1 MKFQVIG
8 QNRETG
14 ARMTL
19 EFQAE
24 SKAAAERK
32 ALTQGMSVH
41 RVVDI
46 TDGYPA
52 MAHEGNPR
60 AGNMRGRSGGKLKSI
75 LILVILLA
83 IAWYFRA
90 WILSRLGVHFQL

>member
-14 ARMTL
+14 ARMRL

-52 MAHEGNPR
+52 TALEGNPR
-60 AGNMRGRSGGKLKSI
+60 AGNVRGRSGGKLKAI
-75 LILVILLA
+75 LFLVIILA
-83 IAWYFRA
+83 FAWYFRV
-90 WILSRLGVHFQL
+90 WILSRLGMHL